1 MYIVPSGSTDI
12 HKDRRMEE
20 MQKIIN
26 YHKETRKWY
35 KWAILFIGITL
46 LSVYF
51 FFFRETRGMK
61 YHYVSEALKKS
72 DLSLTVSA
80 SGYIQ
85 PLESVDVGTEVSG
98 TIEEV
103 YVDYNDQVKK
113 GELLARLDTTK
124 YESAYDRAKAAL
136 QMSKA
141 ALEIAQAQYY
151 QSETTIERYRKL
163 KIASKGTLPTQSD
176 WDREWANYLLNKAQI
191 ANAQAQIDQA
201 SHALRAAQYDL
212 ERTKIYSPINGTV
225 LVRNVDP
232 GQTVAATFQT
242 PVLFS
247 IAKDLSKM
255 ELQISIDEADIG
267 KIEAGQKA
275 SFSVDAYPD
284 TTFDTTIRQVRI
296 NSEVLE
302 SVVTYKAIMEVD
314 NKNLLLKPG
323 MSVDA
328 DIVTQTLKN
337 VFVVKRSALLFIP
350 VKPESQSFFGGRR
363 DEKIEVDPKPHV
375 WILEDGLPKK
385 VYIKVLGNNGPLSA
399 IESKDLKEGQQ
410 IIINQEMAP

>member
-1 MYIVPSGSTDI
+1 
-12 HKDRRMEE
+12 MEE

-26 YHKETRKWY
+26 YHNNTTKWRKWV
-35 KWAILFIGITL
+35 ILFTVITF

-51 FFFRETRGMK
+51 FFARESQGME
-61 YHYVSEALKKS
+61 YRYVTEVLKKS

-103 YVDYNDQVKK
+103 FVDYNDQVKK
-113 GELLARLDTTK
+113 GDLLARLDTTK
-124 YESAYDRAKAAL
+124 YESAYDKAKAAL
-136 QMSKA
+136 QMAKA
-141 ALEIAQAQYY
+141 ALESAQAQYY
-151 QSETTIERYRKL
+151 QSQTTVKRYQKL
-163 KIASKGTLPTQSD
+163 KTSSKGTLPTQSD
-176 WDREWANYLLNKAQI
+176 WDREWANYLLAKAQI

-201 SHALRAAQYDL
+201 SHTLRSAQYDL

-225 LVRNVDP
+225 LVRDVDP

-267 KIEAGQKA
+267 KIKAGQKA

-284 TTFDTTIRQVRI
+284 TTFSTTIRQVRI
-296 NSEVLE
+296 NSEVVE
-302 SVVTYKAIMEVD
+302 SVVTYKAIMEVN
-314 NKNLLLKPG
+314 NKELLLKPG

-328 DIVTQTLKN
+328 DITTKTLKN
-337 VFVVKRSALLFIP
+337 AFVVKRAALLFIP
-350 VKPESQSFFGGRR
+350 VKPRSKSFFGGERNQ
-363 DEKIEVDPKPHV
+363 KIEIDPKPHV
-375 WILEDGLPKK
+375 WILEENVPKK
-385 VYIKVLGNNGPLSA
+385 VYVKVLGNDGALSA
-399 IESKDLKEGQQ
+399 IKSDLLKVGQK
-410 IIINQEMAP
+410 IIINQEKAP

>member
-1 MYIVPSGSTDI
+1 
-12 HKDRRMEE
+12 MEE

-26 YHKETRKWY
+26 YHNDMRKWR
-35 KWAILFIGITL
+35 KWAIFFIVMTF

-51 FFFRETRGMK
+51 FFARDSQGMQ
-61 YHYVSEALKKS
+61 YHYVTEVLKKS

-103 YVDYNDQVKK
+103 FVDYNDQVKK

-124 YESAYDRAKAAL
+124 YQSAYDKAKAAL
-136 QMSKA
+136 QMAKA
-141 ALEIAQAQYY
+141 ALESAQAQYY
-151 QSETTIERYRKL
+151 QSKTTVDRYQKL
-163 KIASKGTLPTQSD
+163 KKSSKGTLPTQSD
-176 WDREWANYLLNKAQI
+176 WDREWANYLLTKAQI
-191 ANAQAQIDQA
+191 ANAQAQIAQA
-201 SHALRAAQYDL
+201 SHSLRSAQYDL
-212 ERTKIYSPINGTV
+212 ERTKIYSPINGTI

-267 KIEAGQKA
+267 KIKTGQKA

-284 TTFDTTIRQVRI
+284 TTFNATIRQVRI

-314 NKNLLLKPG
+314 NKGLLLKPG

-328 DIVTQTLKN
+328 DIVTKTLKN
-337 VFVVKRSALLFIP
+337 AFVVKRAALLFIP
-350 VKPESQSFFGGRR
+350 VKPKSKSFFGEERNQ
-363 DEKIEVDPKPHV
+363 KIEVDPKSHV
-375 WILEDGLPKK
+375 WILENGVPKK
-385 VYIKVLGNNGPLSA
+385 VYVKVLGNHGSLSA
-399 IESKDLKEGQQ
+399 IETNELKEGQK
-410 IIINQEMAP
+410 IIINQEKPS

>member
-1 MYIVPSGSTDI
+1 
-12 HKDRRMEE
+12 MEE
-20 MQKIIN
+20 MQTIIN
-26 YHKETRKWY
+26 YHNKTHKWRN
-35 KWAILFIGITL
+35 WSILILVGTL
-46 LSVYF
+46 LSVYYL
-51 FFFRETRGMK
+51 FFRETQVMDYR
-61 YHYVSEALKKS
+61 YVTEALKKS

-85 PLESVDVGTEVSG
+85 PLESVDIGTEVSG

-113 GELLARLDTTK
+113 GALLARLDTTK
-124 YESAYDRAKAAL
+124 YQSAYDKSKAAL

-151 QSETTIERYRKL
+151 QAKTTIERYKKL
-163 KIASKGTLPTQSD
+163 KESSNGTLPTQSD
-176 WDREWANYLLNKAQI
+176 WEKEWANYLLTKAQI

-201 SHALRAAQYDL
+201 SHSLRSAEYDL

-267 KIEAGQKA
+267 KIQTGQKA

-284 TTFDTTIRQVRI
+284 TTFNTIIRQVRI

-302 SVVTYKAIMEVD
+302 SVVTYKAIMEVN
-314 NKNLLLKPG
+314 NKDLLLKPG

-328 DIVTQTLKN
+328 DIVTKTLKN
-337 VFVVKRSALLFIP
+337 AFVVKRSALLFIP
-350 VKPESQSFFGGRR
+350 VKPKSKSFFGGDRN
-363 DEKIEVDPKPHV
+363 EKIEVDPKPHV
-375 WILEDGLPKK
+375 WILEENVPKK
-385 VYIKVLGNNGPLSA
+385 IYVTVLGNDGALSA
-399 IESKDLKEGQQ
+399 IESDGLQVGQQ
-410 IIINQEMAP
+410 IIINQEKAP

>member
-1 MYIVPSGSTDI
+1 
-12 HKDRRMEE
+12 MEE

-26 YHKETRKWY
+26 YHRDTRKWG
-35 KWAILFIGITL
+35 KWSILFIGIIL

-51 FFFRETRGMK
+51 FFFRESHGMK
-61 YHYVSEALKKS
+61 YRYVSEALKKS

-103 YVDYNDQVKK
+103 YVDYNDQVTK

-124 YESAYDRAKAAL
+124 YQSAYDRAKAAL
-136 QMSKA
+136 QISKA
-141 ALEIAQAQYY
+141 ALESAEAQYF
-151 QSETTIERYRKL
+151 QAETTIERYQKL
-163 KIASKGTLPTQSD
+163 KNASKGTLPTQSD
-176 WDREWANYLLNKAQI
+176 WDREWANYLLSKAQI
-191 ANAQAQIDQA
+191 ANAQAQIAQA
-201 SHALRAAQYDL
+201 THAVKSAQYDL
-212 ERTKIYSPINGTV
+212 ERTKIYSPINGTI

-267 KIEAGQKA
+267 KIETGQKA

-314 NKNLLLKPG
+314 NKELLLKPG

-328 DIVTQTLKN
+328 DIVTKMLKD

-350 VKPESQSFFGGRR
+350 VKPESQSFFGRER
-363 DEKIEVDPKPHV
+363 NEKIEVDPKPHV
-375 WILEDGLPKK
+375 WILEEGVPKK
-385 VYIKVLGNNGPLSA
+385 VYVKVLGNNGPLSA
-399 IESKDLKEGQQ
+399 IESSDLKEGQK
-410 IIINQEMAP
+410 IIINQETAP

>member
-1 MYIVPSGSTDI
+1 
-12 HKDRRMEE
+12 MEE

-26 YHKETRKWY
+26 YHKDTLKWRRLT
-35 KWAILFIGITL
+35 IFFIGVIL
-46 LSVYF
+46 IAVFLF
-51 FFFRETRGMK
+51 FTKDSQRME
-61 YHYVSEALKKS
+61 YHYVTEALKKS
-72 DLSLTVSA
+72 DLSLTVSS

-124 YESAYDRAKAAL
+124 YQSAYDKAKAAL
-136 QMSKA
+136 QMAKA
-141 ALEIAQAQYY
+141 ALESAQAQYY
-151 QSETTIERYRKL
+151 QAKTTVDRYQKL
-163 KIASKGTLPTQSD
+163 KNSSKGTLPTQSD
-176 WDREWANYLLNKAQI
+176 WDREWANYLLSKAQI

-201 SHALRAAQYDL
+201 SHSLRAAQYDL
-212 ERTKIYSPINGTV
+212 ERTNIYSPIAGTV

-247 IAKDLSKM
+247 IAKNLSKM

-267 KIEAGQKA
+267 KIQTGQKA

-314 NKNLLLKPG
+314 NKDLLLKPG

-328 DIVTQTLKN
+328 DIVTKTLKDA
-337 VFVVKRSALLFIP
+337 FVVKRAALLFIP
-350 VKPESQSFFGGRR
+350 VKPKSKSFFEGER
-363 DEKIEVDPKPHV
+363 DEKIEVDPIPHV
-375 WILEDGLPKK
+375 WIFEDDVPKK
-385 VYIKVLGNNGPLSA
+385 VYVKVLGYNGPLSA
-399 IESKDLKEGQQ
+399 IETSELKEGQK
-410 IIINQEMAP
+410 IIINQEKAL

>member
-1 MYIVPSGSTDI
+1 
-12 HKDRRMEE
+12 MEE

-26 YHKETRKWY
+26 YHKDTRKWHR
-35 KWAILFIGITL
+35 WAILFIGITL

-51 FFFRETRGMK
+51 FFFREIQGVK
-61 YHYVSEALKKS
+61 YRYVSETLKRA

-98 TIEEV
+98 TIEAV
-103 YVDYNDQVKK
+103 YVDYNDQVTK
-113 GELLARLDTTK
+113 GALLARLDTTK
-124 YESAYDRAKAAL
+124 YQSVYDKAKAAL
-136 QMSKA
+136 HVAKA
-141 ALEIAQAQYY
+141 ALESAQAQYY
-151 QSETTIERYRKL
+151 QTKTTVDRYQKL
-163 KIASKGTLPTQSD
+163 KNASKGTLPTQSD
-176 WDREWANYLLNKAQI
+176 WDREWANYLMSKAQI
-191 ANAQAQIDQA
+191 ANARAQIDQA
-201 SHALRAAQYDL
+201 THSLKTAEYDL
-212 ERTKIYSPINGTV
+212 ERTKIYSPINGTI

-267 KIEAGQKA
+267 KIETGQKA

-284 TTFDTTIRQVRI
+284 TTFNATIRQVRI

-314 NKNLLLKPG
+314 NKGLLLKPG

-328 DIVTQTLKN
+328 DIVTKTLKDA
-337 VFVVKRSALLFIP
+337 FVVKRAALLFIP
-350 VKPESQSFFGGRR
+350 VKPKSKSFFGGER
-363 DEKIEVDPKPHV
+363 DQNIEVDPKPHV
-375 WILEDGLPKK
+375 WILEDDVPKK
-385 VYIKVLGNNGPLSA
+385 VYVKVLGNHGSLSA
-399 IESKDLKEGQQ
+399 IATNELKEGQN
-410 IIINQEMAP
+410 IIVNQEKPS

>member
-1 MYIVPSGSTDI
+1 
-12 HKDRRMEE
+12 MEE

-26 YHKETRKWY
+26 YHKDTRKWV
-35 KWAILFIGITL
+35 KWAILFIGIVL

-51 FFFRETRGMK
+51 FFFRDTQGMK

-103 YVDYNDQVKK
+103 YVDYNDQVTK
-113 GELLARLDTTK
+113 GDLLARLDTTK
-124 YESAYDRAKAAL
+124 YQSAYDRAKAAL

-141 ALEIAQAQYY
+141 VLESAQAQYY
-151 QSETTIERYRKL
+151 QAETTVERYQKL
-163 KIASKGTLPTQSD
+163 KISSKGTLPTQSD
-176 WDREWANYLLNKAQI
+176 WDREWANYLLSKAQI
-191 ANAQAQIDQA
+191 ANAQAQIAQA
-201 SHALRAAQYDL
+201 THALKAAEYDL
-212 ERTKIYSPINGTV
+212 ERTKIYSPINGTI

-267 KIEAGQKA
+267 KIKAGQKA

-284 TTFDTTIRQVRI
+284 TTFNATIRQVRI

-314 NKNLLLKPG
+314 NKELLLKPG

-328 DIVTQTLKN
+328 DIVTKMLKD

-350 VKPESQSFFGGRR
+350 VKPQSQSFFGGERN
-363 DEKIEVDPKPHV
+363 EKIEVDPKSHV
-375 WILEDGLPKK
+375 WILEEGTPKK
-385 VYIKVLGNNGPLSA
+385 VYVKVLGNNGPLSA
-399 IESKDLKEGQQ
+399 IESSDLKEGQKV
-410 IIINQEMAP
+410 IINQETAP

>member
-1 MYIVPSGSTDI
+1 
-12 HKDRRMEE
+12 MEE

-26 YHKETRKWY
+26 YHKDTLKWNR
-35 KWAILFIGITL
+35 WMILFITAALIL
-46 LSVYF
+46 VYV
-51 FFFRETRGMK
+51 FFFRETQGVK
-61 YHYVSEALKKS
+61 YHYVTETLKKG
-72 DLSLTVSA
+72 DLSVMVSA

-124 YESAYDRAKAAL
+124 YQSAYDKAKAAL
-136 QMSKA
+136 QMAKA
-141 ALEIAQAQYY
+141 ALESAQAQHF
-151 QSETTIERYRKL
+151 QASTTVERYQKL
-163 KIASKGTLPTQSD
+163 KTSSKGTLPTQSD
-176 WDREWANYLLNKAQI
+176 WDREWGNYLLSKAQI
-191 ANAQAQIDQA
+191 ANAEAQIAQA
-201 SHALRAAQYDL
+201 SHALKAAQYDL

-225 LVRNVDP
+225 LVRNIDP

-267 KIEAGQKA
+267 KIAVGQKA
-275 SFSVDAYPD
+275 SFSVDTYPD
-284 TTFDTTIRQVRI
+284 TTFHTAIRQVRI

-314 NKNLLLKPG
+314 NKELLLKPG
-323 MSVDA
+323 MSVEA
-328 DIVTQTLKN
+328 DIVTKTLSN
-337 VFVVKRSALLFIP
+337 VFVVKRAALLFIP
-350 VKPESQSFFGGRR
+350 VKPASKSFFGG
-363 DEKIEVDPKPHV
+363 DQNEKIEVDPKPHV
-375 WILEDGLPKK
+375 WILEEGLPKK
-385 VYIKVLGNNGPLSA
+385 VYVKVLGNNGPFSA
-399 IESKDLKEGQQ
+399 IETSDLQEGQE
-410 IIINQEMAP
+410 IIVNQEKVP

>member
-1 MYIVPSGSTDI
+1 
-12 HKDRRMEE
+12 MEE

-26 YHKETRKWY
+26 YHKDTRKWD
-35 KWAILFIGITL
+35 KWVILFIGITL
-46 LSVYF
+46 LSIYF
-51 FFFRETRGMK
+51 FFFRETRGMQ
-61 YHYVSEALKKS
+61 YHYVSEALKKA

-124 YESAYDRAKAAL
+124 YQSAYDRAKAAL
-136 QMSKA
+136 EMSKA

-151 QSETTIERYRKL
+151 QAETTVERYQKL
-163 KIASKGTLPTQSD
+163 KISSNGTLPIQSD
-176 WDREWANYLLNKAQI
+176 WDREWANYLLSKAQI
-191 ANAQAQIDQA
+191 TNAEAQIA
-201 SHALRAAQYDL
+201 EAGHALRAAQYDL
-212 ERTKIYSPINGTV
+212 ERTKIYSPINGTI

-267 KIEAGQKA
+267 KIETGQKA

-328 DIVTQTLKN
+328 DIVTKTLKN

-375 WILEDGLPKK
+375 WILEDGVPKK
-385 VYIKVLGNNGPLSA
+385 VNVKVLGNNGPLSA
-399 IESKDLKEGQQ
+399 IEGSDLKEGQK
-410 IIINQEMAP
+410 IIINQETAP

>member
-1 MYIVPSGSTDI
+1 
-12 HKDRRMEE
+12 MEE
-20 MQKIIN
+20 MQKIIS
-26 YHKETRKWY
+26 YQKDRY
-35 KWAILFIGITL
+35 KWLKWTIFFIGITL
-46 LSVYF
+46 ITVYLF
-51 FFFRETRGMK
+51 TSKDSQRMQYR
-61 YHYVSEALKKS
+61 YVTEVLKKS

-98 TIEEV
+98 TIENV

-113 GELLARLDTTK
+113 GQLLASLDTTK
-124 YESAYDRAKAAL
+124 YQSTYDKSKAAL

-141 ALEIAQAQYY
+141 ALESAEAQYY
-151 QSETTIERYRKL
+151 QAQTTIERYKKL
-163 KIASKGTLPTQSD
+163 KDSSKGTLPTQSD
-176 WDREWANYLLNKAQI
+176 WDREWANYLLAKAQI

-201 SHALRAAQYDL
+201 SHALKAAKYDL
-212 ERTKIYSPINGTV
+212 ERTKIYSPIDGTV

-267 KIEAGQKA
+267 KIRAGQKA
-275 SFSVDAYPD
+275 SFSVDAYPE
-284 TTFDTTIRQVRI
+284 TTFETTIRQVRI

-302 SVVTYKAIMEVD
+302 SVVTYKAIMQVD
-314 NKNLLLKPG
+314 NKELLLKPG

-328 DIVTQTLKN
+328 DIVTKTLKN
-337 VFVVKRSALLFIP
+337 AFVIKRAALLFIP
-350 VKPESQSFFGGRR
+350 VKPKSKSFFTGER
-363 DEKIEVDPKPHV
+363 DSKIEVDQKPHI
-375 WILEDGLPKK
+375 WILKDGIPQK
-385 VYIKVLGNNGPLSA
+385 VYVKVLGNNGPLSA
-399 IESKDLKEGQQ
+399 IESGEIKEGQQ
-410 IIINQEMAP
+410 IIVNQEKAS

>member
-1 MYIVPSGSTDI
+1 
-12 HKDRRMEE
+12 MEE

-26 YHKETRKWY
+26 YHRDTRKWG
-35 KWAILFIGITL
+35 KWAILFIGIIL
-46 LSVYF
+46 IFLYV
-51 FFFRETRGMK
+51 FFFRDTQRMK
-61 YHYVSEALKKS
+61 YRYVSEALKKA

-103 YVDYNDQVKK
+103 YVDYNDQVTK

-124 YESAYDRAKAAL
+124 YQSAYDRAKAAL
-136 QMSKA
+136 LMSKA
-141 ALEIAQAQYY
+141 ALESAQAQYY
-151 QSETTIERYRKL
+151 QAETTVKRYQRL
-163 KIASKGTLPTQSD
+163 KTSSRGTLPTQSD
-176 WDREWANYLLNKAQI
+176 WDREWANYLLTKAQI
-191 ANAQAQIDQA
+191 ANAQAQIAQA
-201 SHALRAAQYDL
+201 THALKSAQYDL
-212 ERTKIYSPINGTV
+212 ERTKIYSPINGTI

-267 KIEAGQKA
+267 KIETGQKA

-284 TTFDTTIRQVRI
+284 TTFSTTIRQVRI

-314 NKNLLLKPG
+314 NKDLLLKPG

-328 DIVTQTLKN
+328 DIVTKMLKD

-350 VKPESQSFFGGRR
+350 VKPESQSFFGGERN
-363 DEKIEVDPKPHV
+363 EKIEVDPKPHV
-375 WILEDGLPKK
+375 WILEEGVPKK
-385 VYIKVLGNNGPLSA
+385 VYVKVLGNNGPLSA
-399 IESKDLKEGQQ
+399 IESSDLQEGQK
-410 IIINQEMAP
+410 IIINQETAP

>member
-1 MYIVPSGSTDI
+1 
-12 HKDRRMEE
+12 MEE

-26 YHKETRKWY
+26 YHKDSY
-35 KWAILFIGITL
+35 KWSKWVILFIGIIL
-46 LSVYF
+46 LPVYF
-51 FFFRETRGMK
+51 FFFREARGMK
-61 YHYVSEALKKS
+61 YYYVSEALKKA

-124 YESAYDRAKAAL
+124 YQSAYDRAKAAQ
-136 QMSKA
+136 QMAKA
-141 ALEIAQAQYY
+141 ALESAQAQYY
-151 QSETTIERYRKL
+151 QAETTVDRYQKL
-163 KIASKGTLPTQSD
+163 KISSKGTLPTQSD
-176 WDREWANYLLNKAQI
+176 WDREWANYLLSKAQI
-191 ANAQAQIDQA
+191 ANAEAQIAEA

-212 ERTKIYSPINGTV
+212 ERTKIYSPINGTI
-225 LVRNVDP
+225 LVRNIDP

-267 KIEAGQKA
+267 KIKTGQKA

-314 NKNLLLKPG
+314 NKDLLLKPG

-328 DIVTQTLKN
+328 DIVTKTLKN
-337 VFVVKRSALLFIP
+337 VFIVKRSALLFIP
-350 VKPESQSFFGGRR
+350 VKPESQSFFGERR

-385 VYIKVLGNNGPLSA
+385 VNVKVLGNNGPLSA
-399 IESKDLKEGQQ
+399 IESSDLKEGQK
-410 IIINQEMAP
+410 IIINQEKSP

>member
-1 MYIVPSGSTDI
+1 
-12 HKDRRMEE
+12 MEE

-26 YHKETRKWY
+26 YHKDSTKWN
-35 KWAILFIGITL
+35 KWAILFILVTL
-46 LSVYF
+46 ISVYF
-51 FFFRETRGMK
+51 FFFRETHGMK
-61 YHYVSEALKKS
+61 YRYVSEVLQKS

-124 YESAYDRAKAAL
+124 YQSAYDKAKAAL

-141 ALEIAQAQYY
+141 ALESAQAQYY
-151 QSETTIERYRKL
+151 QTETTIERYNKL
-163 KIASKGTLPTQSD
+163 KNASKGTLPTQSD
-176 WDREWANYLLNKAQI
+176 WDREWANYLLSKAQI
-191 ANAQAQIDQA
+191 ANAQAQIAQA
-201 SHALRAAQYDL
+201 THALKSAQYDL
-212 ERTKIYSPINGTV
+212 ERTKIYSPITGTI

-267 KIEAGQKA
+267 KIQAGQKA
-275 SFSVDAYPD
+275 SFGVDAYPD
-284 TTFDTTIRQVRI
+284 TTFDTKIRQVRI

-314 NKNLLLKPG
+314 NKELLLKPG

-328 DIVTQTLKN
+328 DIVTKMLKD

-350 VKPESQSFFGGRR
+350 VKPASQSFFGGERG
-363 DEKIEVDPKPHV
+363 EKIEVDPKPHV

-385 VYIKVLGNNGPLSA
+385 VYVKVLGNNGPLSA
-399 IESKDLKEGQQ
+399 IESSDLQEGQKV
-410 IIINQEMAP
+410 IINQETAP

>member
-1 MYIVPSGSTDI
+1 
-12 HKDRRMEE
+12 MEE

-26 YHKETRKWY
+26 YHKDSRKWGI
-35 KWAILFIGITL
+35 WSILFIGITL
-46 LSVYF
+46 LSLYV
-51 FFFRETRGMK
+51 FFFRESQGMQ
-61 YHYVSEALKKS
+61 YRYVSEALKKA

-103 YVDYNDQVKK
+103 YVDYNDQVTK
-113 GELLARLDTTK
+113 GELLASLDTTK
-124 YESAYDRAKAAL
+124 YQSAYDRAKAAL

-141 ALEIAQAQYY
+141 ALESAQAQYY
-151 QSETTIERYRKL
+151 QAETTVKRYQKL
-163 KIASKGTLPTQSD
+163 KTSSKGSLPTQSD
-176 WDREWANYLLNKAQI
+176 WDREWANYLLTKAQI
-191 ANAQAQIDQA
+191 ANAQAQIAQA
-201 SHALRAAQYDL
+201 THALKAAEYDL

-267 KIEAGQKA
+267 KIQAGQKA

-302 SVVTYKAIMEVD
+302 SVVTYKAIMEVA
-314 NKNLLLKPG
+314 NKDLLLKPG

-328 DIVTQTLKN
+328 DIVTKMLKD

-350 VKPESQSFFGGRR
+350 VKPASQSFFGRER
-363 DEKIEVDPKPHV
+363 SEKIEVDPKPHV
-375 WILEDGLPKK
+375 WILEGDVPKK
-385 VYIKVLGNNGPLSA
+385 VYVKVLGNNGPLSA
-399 IESKDLKEGQQ
+399 IESSDLKEGQK
-410 IIINQEMAP
+410 IIINQETAP

>member
-1 MYIVPSGSTDI
+1 
-12 HKDRRMEE
+12 MEE

-26 YHKETRKWY
+26 YHKDAFKWRIWTIFGVGVILIAIYLFFTRDSQRTEY
-35 KWAILFIGITL
+35 
-46 LSVYF
+46 
-51 FFFRETRGMK
+51 R
-61 YHYVSEALKKS
+61 YVTEALKKS

-98 TIEEV
+98 TIEKV

-113 GELLARLDTTK
+113 GQLLASLDTTK
-124 YESAYDRAKAAL
+124 YQSAYDKAKAAL
-136 QMSKA
+136 QISKA
-141 ALEIAQAQYY
+141 ALESAQAQQY
-151 QSETTIERYRKL
+151 QAQTTVERYKKL
-163 KIASKGTLPTQSD
+163 KISSKGTLPTQSD
-176 WDREWANYLLNKAQI
+176 WDREWANYLLTKAQI
-191 ANAQAQIDQA
+191 ANAEAQIDQA
-201 SHALRAAQYDL
+201 SHSLRSAQYDL
-212 ERTKIYSPINGTV
+212 ERTKIYSPIDGTI

-267 KIEAGQKA
+267 KIKAGQKA

-284 TTFDTTIRQVRI
+284 TTFNTTIRQVRI

-314 NKNLLLKPG
+314 NKELLLKPG

-328 DIVTQTLKN
+328 DIVTKMIKDT
-337 VFVVKRSALLFIP
+337 FVVKRAALLFIP
-350 VKPESQSFFGGRR
+350 VKPKSRSLFGGER
-363 DEKIEVDPKPHV
+363 DQKIEVDPKPHV
-375 WILEDGLPKK
+375 WILEDGVPQK
-385 VYIKVLGNNGPLSA
+385 VYVKVLGNNGPLSA
-399 IESKDLKEGQQ
+399 IETKELKEGQK
-410 IIINQEMAP
+410 IIVNQEKAP

>member
-1 MYIVPSGSTDI
+1 
-12 HKDRRMEE
+12 MEE

-26 YHKETRKWY
+26 YHTDRRKWG
-35 KWAILFIGITL
+35 KWAILFMGITL
-46 LSVYF
+46 LFVYV
-51 FFFRETRGMK
+51 FFFRDPRGME
-61 YHYVSEALKKS
+61 YRYVSEILKKS

-103 YVDYNDQVKK
+103 YVDYNDQVTK

-124 YESAYDRAKAAL
+124 YQSAYDRAKAAL
-136 QMSKA
+136 QVSKA
-141 ALEIAQAQYY
+141 ALQSAQAQYY
-151 QSETTIERYRKL
+151 QAETTVKRYEKL
-163 KIASKGTLPTQSD
+163 KTSSKGTLPTQSD
-176 WDREWANYLLNKAQI
+176 WDREWANFLLTKAQI
-191 ANAQAQIDQA
+191 ANAQAQIAQA
-201 SHALRAAQYDL
+201 THALKAAQYDL

-267 KIEAGQKA
+267 KIETGQKA

-314 NKNLLLKPG
+314 NKDLLLKPG
-323 MSVDA
+323 MSVNA
-328 DIVTQTLKN
+328 DIVTNMLKD

-350 VKPESQSFFGGRR
+350 VKPESQSFFGGERN
-363 DEKIEVDPKPHV
+363 EKIEVDPKPHV
-375 WILEDGLPKK
+375 WILEEGVPKK
-385 VYIKVLGNNGPLSA
+385 VYVKVLGNNGPLSA
-399 IESKDLKEGQQ
+399 IESSDLQEGQK
-410 IIINQEMAP
+410 IIINQETAP

>member
-1 MYIVPSGSTDI
+1 
-12 HKDRRMEE
+12 MEE

-26 YHKETRKWY
+26 YHKDTRKWQIGMVVVIGVMFIALY
-35 KWAILFIGITL
+35 LFV
-46 LSVYF
+46 SRDSQQMAY
-51 FFFRETRGMK
+51 R
-61 YHYVSEALKKS
+61 YVTEALEKS

-113 GELLARLDTTK
+113 GQLLASLDTTK
-124 YESAYDRAKAAL
+124 YQSAYDRAKASL
-136 QMSKA
+136 EISRA
-141 ALEIAQAQYY
+141 ALESARAQHYHAD
-151 QSETTIERYRKL
+151 TTIERYKQL
-163 KIASKGTLPTQSD
+163 KISSRGTLPTQSD
-176 WDREWANYLLNKAQI
+176 WDREWANYLLAKAQI

-201 SHALRAAQYDL
+201 GHALKAAEYDL
-212 ERTKIYSPINGTV
+212 ERTKIYSPVDGTI

-242 PVLFS
+242 PVLFN

-267 KIEAGQKA
+267 KIAPGQKA

-284 TTFDTTIRQVRI
+284 TDFNTSISQVRI
-296 NSEVLE
+296 NSEILD
-302 SVVTYKAIMEVD
+302 SVVTYKAIMDVNNE
-314 NKNLLLKPG
+314 NLLLKPG

-328 DIVTQTLKN
+328 DIVTKTLSGA
-337 VFVVKRSALLFIP
+337 FVVKRAALLFIP
-350 VKPESQSFFGGRR
+350 VEPQSRSFFGG
-363 DEKIEVDPKPHV
+363 EKNRKIKVDPKPHV
-375 WILEDGLPKK
+375 WILKEGTPKK
-385 VYIKVLGNNGPLSA
+385 VYVKVLGNNGPLSA
-399 IESKDLKEGQQ
+399 IESKELQEGDK
-410 IIINQEMAP
+410 IIINQEKAS

>member
-1 MYIVPSGSTDI
+1 
-12 HKDRRMEE
+12 MEE

-26 YHKETRKWY
+26 YHNETHKWRKWV
-35 KWAILFIGITL
+35 ILFIMITL
-46 LSVYF
+46 LSLYF
-51 FFFRETRGMK
+51 FFTRDSQRMD
-61 YHYVSEALKKS
+61 YRYVTEALKKS

-103 YVDYNDQVKK
+103 FVDYNDQVKK

-124 YESAYDRAKAAL
+124 YESAYEKAKAAL
-136 QMSKA
+136 QIAKA
-141 ALEIAQAQYY
+141 ALQSSQAQYY
-151 QSETTIERYRKL
+151 QSKTTVERYQKL
-163 KIASKGTLPTQSD
+163 KKSSEGTLPTQSD
-176 WDREWANYLLNKAQI
+176 WDREWANYLLTQAQI

-201 SHALRAAQYDL
+201 SHALRSAQYDL
-212 ERTKIYSPINGTV
+212 ERTKIYSPINGTI

-267 KIEAGQKA
+267 KIKAGQKA
-275 SFSVDAYPD
+275 TFSVDAYPD
-284 TTFDTTIRQVRI
+284 TTFDTMIRQVRI

-302 SVVTYKAIMEVD
+302 SVVTYKAIMEVNNED
-314 NKNLLLKPG
+314 LLLKPG

-328 DIVTQTLKN
+328 DITTKTLKHA
-337 VFVVKRSALLFIP
+337 FVVKRAALLFIP
-350 VKPESQSFFGGRR
+350 VKPESKSLFGGERSQ
-363 DEKIEVDPKPHV
+363 EIEIDPKPHV
-375 WILEDGLPKK
+375 WILEEGVPKK
-385 VYIKVLGNNGPLSA
+385 VYVKVLGNDGALSA
-399 IESKDLKEGQQ
+399 IETDALQEGQK
-410 IIINQEMAP
+410 IIINQEKAS

>member
-1 MYIVPSGSTDI
+1 
-12 HKDRRMEE
+12 MEE

-26 YHKETRKWY
+26 YHNDTSRWRKWTV
-35 KWAILFIGITL
+35 LFIVVTL
-46 LSVYF
+46 LSLYF
-51 FFFRETRGMK
+51 FFAGKSQGMD
-61 YHYVSEALKKS
+61 YRYVTEALKKS

-103 YVDYNDQVKK
+103 FVDYNDQVKK

-124 YESAYDRAKAAL
+124 YQSAYDKAKAAL
-136 QMSKA
+136 QMAKA
-141 ALEIAQAQYY
+141 ALESAQAQYY
-151 QSETTIERYRKL
+151 QSRTTIDRYQKL
-163 KIASKGTLPTQSD
+163 KTSSQGTLPAQSD
-176 WDREWANYLLNKAQI
+176 WDREWANYLLAKAQI
-191 ANAQAQIDQA
+191 ANAEAQIDQA
-201 SHALRAAQYDL
+201 SHTLRAAQYDL

-267 KIEAGQKA
+267 KIKAGQKA
-275 SFSVDAYPD
+275 TFSVDAYPD
-284 TTFDTTIRQVRI
+284 TTFSTTIRQVRI

-302 SVVTYKAIMEVD
+302 SVVTYKAIMEVNNQD
-314 NKNLLLKPG
+314 LLLKPG

-328 DIVTQTLKN
+328 DIVTKTLKN
-337 VFVVKRSALLFIP
+337 AFVVKRAALLFIP
-350 VKPESQSFFGGRR
+350 VKPESKSLFGGERSQ
-363 DEKIEVDPKPHV
+363 EIEIDPKPHV
-375 WILEDGLPKK
+375 WILEEGAPKK
-385 VYIKVLGNNGPLSA
+385 VYVKVLGNDGALSA
-399 IESKDLKEGQQ
+399 IETDALQEGQK
-410 IIINQEMAP
+410 IIINQEKAS

>member
-1 MYIVPSGSTDI
+1 
-12 HKDRRMEE
+12 MEE

-26 YHKETRKWY
+26 YHKDSTKWN
-35 KWAILFIGITL
+35 KWAILFILVTL
-46 LSVYF
+46 ISVYF
-51 FFFRETRGMK
+51 FFFRETHGMK
-61 YHYVSEALKKS
+61 YRYVSEVLQKS

-124 YESAYDRAKAAL
+124 YQSAYDKAKAAL

-141 ALEIAQAQYY
+141 ALESAQAQYY
-151 QSETTIERYRKL
+151 QTETTIERYNKL
-163 KIASKGTLPTQSD
+163 KNASKGTLPTQSD
-176 WDREWANYLLNKAQI
+176 WDREWANYLLSKAQI
-191 ANAQAQIDQA
+191 ANAQAQIAQA
-201 SHALRAAQYDL
+201 THALKSAQYDL
-212 ERTKIYSPINGTV
+212 ERTKIYSPITGTI

-267 KIEAGQKA
+267 KIQAGQKA
-275 SFSVDAYPD
+275 SFGVDAYPD
-284 TTFDTTIRQVRI
+284 TTFDTKIRQVRI

-314 NKNLLLKPG
+314 NKELLLKPG

-328 DIVTQTLKN
+328 DIVTKMLKD

-350 VKPESQSFFGGRR
+350 VKPASQSFFGRERG
-363 DEKIEVDPKPHV
+363 EKIEVDPKPHV

-385 VYIKVLGNNGPLSA
+385 VYVKVLGNNGPLSA
-399 IESKDLKEGQQ
+399 IESSDLQKGQKV
-410 IIINQEMAP
+410 IINQETAP

>member
-1 MYIVPSGSTDI
+1 
-12 HKDRRMEE
+12 MEE

-26 YHKETRKWY
+26 YHKDAFKWRIWTIFGVGVILIAIYLFFTRDSQRTEY
-35 KWAILFIGITL
+35 
-46 LSVYF
+46 
-51 FFFRETRGMK
+51 R
-61 YHYVSEALKKS
+61 YVTEALKKS

-98 TIEEV
+98 TIEKV

-113 GELLARLDTTK
+113 GQLLASLDTTK
-124 YESAYDRAKAAL
+124 YQSAYDKAKAAL
-136 QMSKA
+136 QISKA
-141 ALEIAQAQYY
+141 ALESAQAQQY
-151 QSETTIERYRKL
+151 QAQTTVERYKKL
-163 KIASKGTLPTQSD
+163 KISSKGTLPTQSD
-176 WDREWANYLLNKAQI
+176 WDREWANYLLTKAQI
-191 ANAQAQIDQA
+191 ANAEAQIDQA
-201 SHALRAAQYDL
+201 SHSLRSAQYDL
-212 ERTKIYSPINGTV
+212 ERTKIYSPIDGTI

-267 KIEAGQKA
+267 KIKAGQKA

-284 TTFDTTIRQVRI
+284 TTFNATIRQVRI

-314 NKNLLLKPG
+314 NKELLLKPG

-328 DIVTQTLKN
+328 DIITKMIKDT
-337 VFVVKRSALLFIP
+337 FVVKRAALLFIP
-350 VKPESQSFFGGRR
+350 VKPKSRSLFGGER
-363 DEKIEVDPKPHV
+363 DQKVEVDPQSHV
-375 WILEDGLPKK
+375 WILEDGVPQK
-385 VYIKVLGNNGPLSA
+385 VYVKVLGNNGPLSA
-399 IESKDLKEGQQ
+399 IETKELKEGQK
-410 IIINQEMAP
+410 IIINQEKAS

>member
-1 MYIVPSGSTDI
+1 
-12 HKDRRMEE
+12 MEE

-26 YHKETRKWY
+26 YHKETRKWG
-35 KWAILFIGITL
+35 KWTILFIGIIL
-46 LSVYF
+46 LSLYVL
-51 FFFRETRGMK
+51 FFRDTQGMK
-61 YHYVSEALKKS
+61 YRYVSEALKKA

-103 YVDYNDQVKK
+103 YVDYNDQVTK

-124 YESAYDRAKAAL
+124 YQSAYDSAKASL
-136 QMSKA
+136 QMSEA
-141 ALEIAQAQYY
+141 ALESAQAQYY
-151 QSETTIERYRKL
+151 QSETTIKRYQKL
-163 KIASKGTLPTQSD
+163 KTSSKGTLPIQSD
-176 WDREWANYLLNKAQI
+176 WDREWANYLLTKAQI
-191 ANAQAQIDQA
+191 ANAQAQIAQA
-201 SHALRAAQYDL
+201 THALKAAEYDL
-212 ERTKIYSPINGTV
+212 ERTKIYSPINGTI

-267 KIEAGQKA
+267 KIETGQKA

-314 NKNLLLKPG
+314 NKELLLKPG

-328 DIVTQTLKN
+328 DIVTKMLKD

-350 VKPESQSFFGGRR
+350 VKPASQSFFGGERN
-363 DEKIEVDPKPHV
+363 EKIEVDPKPHV
-375 WILEDGLPKK
+375 WILEKDLPKK
-385 VYIKVLGNNGPLSA
+385 VYVKVLGNNGPLSA
-399 IESKDLKEGQQ
+399 IESSDLQEGQK
-410 IIINQEMAP
+410 IIINQETAP